1 MCPCKIN
8 AMPVQVPTA
17 NSNAQSQI
25 VSRPVRP
32 VSQVQA
38 SRPGLVHS
46 ENNRSQTF
54 ACPPPPSHHSIS
66 ATPGSS
72 ADGPRHMSHT
82 STPYALSSSPLGH
95 IRADHSSTSMLSSS
109 GSPPRAAQSI
119 PRKPMQSENFYHLP
133 LQNQS
138 SLHTGRRQESQVN
151 PVGTNIASHTD
162 LANLSAS
169 LPASSFSASSSD
181 LTQRHE
187 GTDANTRKE
196 SSHSILASLVDS
208 TSIYELPTS
217 TLERVVGE
225 VIREDGFITLV
236 NSPLDSA

>member
-1 MCPCKIN
+1 MN
-8 AMPVQVPTA
+8 AMPIQVP
-17 NSNAQSQI
+17 NLNAQSQI
-25 VSRPVRP
+25 VSLPGRL

-38 SRPGLVHS
+38 SRPALVLS
-46 ENNRSQTF
+46 ENTRSQTF
-54 ACPPPPSHHSIS
+54 ACPPPSSHHSIS
-66 ATPGSS
+66 ATTPGSS
-72 ADGPRHMSHT
+72 ADGPQQISHT

-95 IRADHSSTSMLSSS
+95 IRADHYSSTSMLPSS
-109 GSPPRAAQSI
+109 GSPPHAAQSI
-119 PRKPMQSENFYHLP
+119 PRMHMQSENFHKLP

-138 SLHTGRRQESQVN
+138 FLPTGRCQESQVN
-151 PVGTNIASHTD
+151 PGTNIVSHTD

-187 GTDANTRKE
+187 GADANTRKE
-196 SSHSILASLVDS
+196 SSHSVLASLVDS

-225 VIREDGFITLV
+225 VIREDGFISLV
-236 NSPLDSA
+236 SSSLDSG